1 VKARIPMN
9 RNLLQKAD
17 DLLHGKFFYGWVIV
31 AISFL
36 ADLLSAGTGGYTLGL
51 YFATMGREFG
61 WTRTQFTFSRTVSS
75 LVHGVSAPPVG
86 YLVDRFGARPV
97 MVVGALIGA
106 VGLALT
112 AVVQEPW
119 HFYFIYGGIGA
130 LGIAEFGNLSNTVA
144 LSKWFI
150 RKRGRAIAI
159 ATMGVSSG
167 GVFLIPVTGFFIESF
182 GWRASWV
189 LIGCIVLLLVF
200 IPTLLFM
207 RSTPEEMGLRPDGD
221 PPVDTPAAGTPGA
234 PAASGA
240 RAASAEIS
248 WTLQEAV
255 RTPAFWLLIPA
266 FNLSGMGLGSL
277 LLHQIPLIQDKGF
290 TEEATAVA
298 SAMAFWAL
306 ISKPFWGFLLERFHV
321 RYCTMLSFIIAAA
334 GIMALMVA
342 DSTPLLLLYALLF
355 GVGIG
360 AQPITNPVAWA
371 NYFGRGFIGTIRGI
385 VAPFQVLSGAFA
397 PLFAAW
403 IYDTYGS
410 YQIALL
416 TFVGTYA
423 LAFFFMFLAKQP
435 RLSNGQARRP
445 EHAAG

>member
-1 VKARIPMN
+1 MN
-9 RNLLQKAD
+9 SDLLQKAG

-75 LVHGVSAPPVG
+75 LVNGVSAPAVG
-86 YLVDRFGARPV
+86 YLVDRLGARPV

-106 VGLALT
+106 AGLALT
-112 AVVQEPW
+112 SVVQEPW
-119 HFYFIYGGIGA
+119 QFYLVYGGIGA
-130 LGIAEFGNLSNTVA
+130 LGVAEFGNLSNTVA

-167 GVFLIPVTGFFIESF
+167 GVFLIPLTGFFIESF

-189 LIGCIVLLLVF
+189 LIGGMVLLLVF
-200 IPTLLFM
+200 VPTLLFM
-207 RSTPEEMGLRPDGD
+207 RSTPEEMGLRPDGGLLTD
-221 PPVDTPAAGTPGA
+221 ASVAVTGGA
-234 PAASGA
+234 LALAQARTAST
-240 RAASAEIS
+240 EVS
-248 WTLQEAV
+248 WTLREAV
-255 RTPAFWLLIPA
+255 RTRAFWLLIPA
-266 FNLSGMGLGSL
+266 FNLGSMGLGSL

-290 TEEATAVA
+290 TEEATTVA
-298 SAMAFWAL
+298 SVMALWAL

-334 GIMALMVA
+334 GIMVLMVA
-342 DSTPLLLLYALLF
+342 DNIPLLYLYAILF

-416 TFVGTYA
+416 TFMGTYT

-435 RLSNGQARRP
+435 RRP
-445 EHAAG
+445 EHTAG

>member
-1 VKARIPMN
+1 MAIPVSIN
-9 RNLLQKAD
+9 KNLLQPARNI
-17 DLLHGKFFYGWVIV
+17 LRGKFFYGWVIV

-61 WTRTQFTFSRTVSS
+61 WTRSQLTLSRTVSS
-75 LVHGVSAPPVG
+75 LVHGISGPGIG

-97 MVVGALIGA
+97 MVVGSLIGA
-106 VGLALT
+106 TGLALT
-112 AVVQEPW
+112 AVVQDPW
-119 HFYFIYGGIGA
+119 HFYLIYGGIGA

-159 ATMGVSSG
+159 ATMGVSAG
-167 GVFLIPVTGFFIESF
+167 GVVLIPVTSFFIASF

-189 LIGCIVLLLVF
+189 LIGGLVFLLVF

-221 PPVDTPAAGTPGA
+221 PSVGAPVATTPGA
-234 PAASGA
+234 PASSRARTAST
-240 RAASAEIS
+240 EVS
-248 WTLQEAV
+248 WTLREAV

-266 FNLSGMGLGSL
+266 FNLSSMGLGSL
-277 LLHQIPLIQDKGF
+277 MLHQIPLIEDKGF
-290 TEEATAVA
+290 PEVAATVA
-298 SAMAFWAL
+298 SVMAFWAL
-306 ISKPFWGFLLERFHV
+306 VSKPFWGFLLERVHV
-321 RYCTMLSFIIAAA
+321 RYCTMLSFIMAA
-334 GIMALMVA
+334 GGIIVLMFPG
-342 DSTPLLLLYALLF
+342 SMPMFFFYALLF

-385 VAPFQVLSGAFA
+385 VTPFQVLSGAFA

-410 YQIALL
+410 YQIALF

-423 LAFFFMFLAKQP
+423 LACVFMFLAKQP
-435 RLSNGQARRP
+435 RRAEQVVG
-445 EHAAG
+445 